1 MNENLKISYFLNRK
15 SDLRS
20 KKKENHQNFAGNPFL
35 RVKMNNCHYVNLKLF
50 SVRVYEWVYKG
61 MRYMR
66 FNEVH
71 EVVEGRCVFGW
82 RLVISGYMR
91 LFEVCEVI

>member
-1 MNENLKISYFLNRK
+1 MKEKLKIGYFLNRK

-66 FNEVH
+66 FNELY

-82 RLVISGYMR
+82 RLVG
-91 LFEVCEVI
+91 